1 MLYRKY
7 VITVMNVTGVTTV
20 TGVTGVRVTGGY
32 KAVTVRA

>member
-32 KAVTVRA
+32 RQLQ